1 MLLEK
6 PVIVSTGARA
16 IRQVGHF
23 QEVLSSDE
31 LAERVRPLAT

>member
-16 IRQVGHF
+16 IRQLGHF
-23 QEVLSSDE
+23 QVLSSDE